1 MLNISN
7 KYITNLG
14 CSNGMLSGLNTQLL
28 NLNFAYLSKR
38 YRLLGLR
45 ALASLMIERGPPTE
59 VIYYHFAA
67 KAPNRRG
74 QEGDGAGGGGGAG
87 LAPIASFSSGASVQ
101 LQSERRWLA
110 KDQRLWRQATG
121 RPCTGDGNGRLKA
134 A

>member
-74 QEGDGAGGGGGAG
+74 QEGDGAGGGGGG
-87 LAPIASFSSGASVQ
+87 LAWHQLPASHQALLFSYKVNADGWQ
-101 LQSERRWLA
+101 KTRGCGGR
-110 KDQRLWRQATG
+110 RQAGHARGTE
-121 RPCTGDGNGRLKA
+121 TAD
-134 A
+134 